1 MAEDVVIVRFLKQV
15 KLIRNINGK
24 EERVI
29 AAEGVVLQ
37 MAAAEAAPLKQSRV
51 LEFVDPK
58 EKPAL
63 TSQEHLNTPDNP
75 PPVKP
80 DPNAAV
86 VEQAAEPEQPAKATK
101 KKG

>member
-37 MAAAEAAPLKQSRV
+37 MTAAEAAPLKQSRV

-86 VEQAAEPEQPAKATK
+86 IEQEEPEQPAKAAK